1 MMELIMLIIAAVIAA
16 VVGAVTALVVER
28 YRSKLQAISRY
39 RESQSNLYIEL
50 WHPLYDL
57 KSAANSLWEIA
68 DIFNLNKFV
77 EQLQKTENT
86 INRNILLIEENHVEE
101 LRRLIEAFWN
111 FRIGKENLIRLR
123 KERELY
129 EGIDKGMIEEVI
141 EHNRQTK
148 EQYGRLIKQIERSF
162 RRQLRTP

>member
-39 RESQSNLYIEL
+39 RESQLNLYIEL
-50 WHPLYDL
+50 WHSLYNL

-77 EQLQKTENT
+77 EQLQKTDNT

-101 LRRLIEAFWN
+101 LRRSIEAFWN

-129 EGIDKGMIEEVI
+129 EDIDKGMIEEVI

-162 RRQLRTP
+162 RRKLRTP